1 MTMTLD
7 RRTLLAQLMAA
18 AAGVPVALAETPL
31 TATPSQTAGPFYP
44 DEKPLDR
51 DADLTQLRGSRAAA
65 AGRVVYLSGR
75 ILDTRGRPVE
85 GARIEIWQ
93 ANAHGRYAHP
103 WDSSRRPLDPNFQG
117 YGLQVTDAQGCY
129 RFKTIKP
136 GPYDSRPP
144 HIHVDIGVPSADLTT
159 QIYFPGEPLNERD
172 GIFRSTRNREALI
185 AKPVEPRG
193 AVEDGALVLR
203 WDAVIRV

>member
-1 MTMTLD
+1 MTTLD
-7 RRTLLAQLMAA
+7 RRTLLAHLIVA
-18 AAGVPVALAETPL
+18 AAGVPVAATEAWLP
-31 TATPSQTAGPFYP
+31 ATPRQTAGPFYP

-51 DADLTQLRGSRAAA
+51 DADLTRVRGRGAGA
-65 AGRVVYLSGR
+65 AGQIVYLSGQ
-75 ILDTRGRPVE
+75 ILDVQGRPVE

-117 YGLQVTDAQGCY
+117 YGVQVTDAQGRY

-136 GPYDSRPP
+136 GAYDSRPP
-144 HIHVDIGVPSADLTT
+144 HIHVDIAAKTELTT

-172 GIFRSTRNREALI
+172 GIFRSTRDRELLI
-185 AKPVEPRG
+185 AKPAEARE

>member
-1 MTMTLD
+1 MIELD
-7 RRTLLAQLMAA
+7 RRAVLAQLMAA
-18 AAGVPVALAETPL
+18 AAGVPLALAETRL
-31 TATPSQTAGPFYP
+31 RATPSQTAGPFYP

-51 DADLTQLRGSRAAA
+51 DADLTQLRGRRAVA
-65 AGRVVYLSGR
+65 AGQIVHLSGR
-75 ILDTRGRPVE
+75 VLDLTGRPIE
-85 GARIEIWQ
+85 GARVEIWQ

-103 WDSSRRPLDPNFQG
+103 WDNSRRPLDPNFQG
-117 YGLQVTDAQGCY
+117 FGVQVTDAQGRY

-144 HIHVDIGVPSADLTT
+144 HIHVDIAGAKRELTT

-172 GIFRSTRNREALI
+172 GIFRATRDREVLI
-185 AKPVEPRG
+185 ATPVEARE

-203 WDAVIRV
+203 WDAVLAI